1 MLDPRI
7 YRMSLVVAALALV
20 VLAFSLTDQPAA
32 LRSSLAPVAFNG
44 ANVRA
49 TMAQLARNDPSRAP
63 GSDGDNA
70 LAVQVAGALRAKG
83 DGFTVT
89 RDTFSAR
96 TADGQ
101 RTLQNVVATRPG
113 TQSGSGSI
121 VIVAARDAGA
131 GAAGSGGSGGSAAPA
146 GLAGTATLLELGRDL
161 GGETLSRTV
170 VLASTTGTEGMA
182 GAMRLASTVPGP
194 IDAVIVLGDLA
205 SAEQR
210 RSTIVPWSTGTAIAP
225 VQLRSTLSAAL
236 ASQSSA
242 RTSSPGVLAQLAHLA
257 FPLTTS
263 QQAPFGAAGVPAVE
277 LTYSDPA
284 RPELRPSGHGPT
296 VGSGQLTAVGRS
308 ILSAISALNGG
319 AAVARPSAYVLFKGK
334 VVPSWAMSL
343 FVLALIIPVV
353 LTTIDGVARARRR
366 GYLVGRSLRAA
377 LGGAVPFLAA
387 LVVVLLGRAVGLMPW
402 APGPVGPGTIT
413 VTGGAIAVL
422 AVAVLAAVAAGFG
435 VRAAFASLHAAEPA
449 RGTRDRRVKLV
460 DRSGDGTAAAMLLV
474 LCVVTLLIW
483 VANPFA
489 AALLVPALHL
499 WLWAIDSDLE
509 LPLSIRLAMLAL
521 GAVPTAGV
529 VVFYAH
535 SLGFGPGGLAWEAAL
550 LLAGHVVSPLAAVEW
565 SVVLGCLVTAV
576 VLVISAA
583 RRPALSVAPA
593 VTVRGPVSY
602 AGPGSLGGTKSA
614 LRR

>member
-20 VLAFSLTDQPAA
+20 VLAFSLADQPAA
-32 LRSSLAPVAFNG
+32 LRSSLAPAAFNG
-44 ANVRA
+44 ANVHA
-49 TMAQLARNDPSRAP
+49 TMARVARSDPSRTP

-70 LAVQVAGALRAKG
+70 LANEVASSLGAPA

-96 TADGQ
+96 TVDGE

-113 TQSGSGSI
+113 TQSGSGSV
-121 VIVAARDAGA
+121 VIVAARDGRGS
-131 GAAGSGGSGGSAAPA
+131 GAAA
-146 GLAGTATLLELGRDL
+146 GLSGTATLLELGRDL

-170 VLASTTGTEGMA
+170 VLASTTATDGMG
-182 GAMRLASTVPGP
+182 GAMRLASTLPRPV
-194 IDAVIVLGDLA
+194 DAVIVLGDLA
-205 SAEQR
+205 SAQR
-210 RSTIVPWSTGTAIAP
+210 RQPTVVPWSTAAVIAP
-225 VQLRSTLSAAL
+225 PQLRNTLSAAL
-236 ASQSSA
+236 SSQSSV

-263 QQAPFGAAGVPAVE
+263 PQAPFGAAGAPAVE
-277 LTYSDPA
+277 LSLSGERGPA
-284 RPELRPSGHGPT
+284 AGGPT

-308 ILSAISALNGG
+308 ILSAISALSGG
-319 AAVARPSAYVLFKGK
+319 AAVARPSSYVLFKGK
-334 VVPSWAMSL
+334 VVPGWAMSL
-343 FVLALIIPVV
+343 FVLALIIPVI

-377 LGGAVPFLAA
+377 LGAAMPFLAA

-402 APGPVGPGTIT
+402 APGPVQPGTVA
-413 VTGGAIAVL
+413 VTGGAVAVL
-422 AVAVLAAVAAGFG
+422 AVAVLAALATGFG
-435 VRAAFASLHAAEPA
+435 VRAAFASLAAADPA
-449 RGTRDRRVKLV
+449 RGSRDRRVKLV

-474 LCVVTLLIW
+474 LCVATLLIW
-483 VANPFA
+483 AANPIA

-509 LPLSIRLAMLAL
+509 LPLPVRLAMLAL
-521 GAVPTAGV
+521 GVVPIAGLV
-529 VVFYAH
+529 TFYAD

-576 VLVISAA
+576 VLVVSAA
-583 RRPALSVAPA
+583 RRPAASVAPA
-593 VTVRGPVSY
+593 VTVRGPATY